1 VAAPIVILLFIAW
14 LAVVVFLRYNRV
26 WLLYYV
32 LGTVGCTY
40 WLVLVFGDVLG
51 LELFLAQSVAWTV
64 HLIADMIAIPTRVFT
79 GAPGLLLVLVIA
91 QRVGWTVLQVG
102 VESSGMLEISVLAS
116 LLFFYPG
123 WSLLRRAKLVAL
135 GGLAIWLAN
144 ILRMLIIVV
153 MLNRLGKEALVLAHM
168 YVGKAVFFLLALGIF
183 WFLITFATLQ
193 DLKLRKAQAIG

>member
-1 VAAPIVILLFIAW
+1 MILLFIAW

-32 LGTVGCTY
+32 LGTVGSTY

-193 DLKLRKAQAIG
+193 DLKLRKAQAIS

>member
-1 VAAPIVILLFIAW
+1 MILLFIAW

-32 LGTVGCTY
+32 LGTVGSTY

>member
-1 VAAPIVILLFIAW
+1 MAAPIVILLFIAW

-32 LGTVGCTY
+32 LGTVGSTY

>member
-1 VAAPIVILLFIAW
+1 
-14 LAVVVFLRYNRV
+14 
-26 WLLYYV
+26 
-32 LGTVGCTY
+32 
-40 WLVLVFGDVLG
+40 
-51 LELFLAQSVAWTV
+51 
-64 HLIADMIAIPTRVFT
+64 
-79 GAPGLLLVLVIA
+79 
-91 QRVGWTVLQVG
+91 
-102 VESSGMLEISVLAS
+102 
-116 LLFFYPG
+116 
-123 WSLLRRAKLVAL
+123 LVAL

>member
-1 VAAPIVILLFIAW
+1 MAAPIVILLFIAW

>member
-1 VAAPIVILLFIAW
+1 VILLFIAW

-32 LGTVGCTY
+32 LGTVGSTY

>member
-32 LGTVGCTY
+32 LGTVGSTY